1 MKLDHLDSLT
11 EDELAILWYCINKIE
26 PPVLSGIE
34 LEPEVFTSIKHK
46 KLMDQLLQCGQ
57 HIKEEYHSVFAGL
70 INKLKV

>member
-11 EDELAILWYCINKIE
+11 EDELAILWYCINKTE

-46 KLMDQLLQCGQ
+46 KLMDRLLQCGQ
-57 HIKEEYHSVFAGL
+57 HVKEEYYSVFAGL